1 MSYWSNDLLNSKDI
15 HRTAVDNTSYLDT
28 NGDGIINGKDFAA
41 ILHSYSI
48 YKQKVKEAQS
58 SSGTDSGS
66 DSGTDSNNTD
76 SSDTNA

>member
-28 NGDGIINGKDFAA
+28 NGDGVINGKDFAA
-41 ILHSYSI
+41 ILHSYAV
-48 YKQKVKEAQS
+48 YRQKVKEEQS
-58 SSGTDSGS
+58 SSGGGSGS
-66 DSGTDSNNTD
+66 DSGTDSKNTE